1 MPGSCARASARPAPS
16 VSDLLAVLP
25 QFFLFRDGAPTLLL
39 TGRYD
44 WPLVLLS
51 LVVASLTSALALQ
64 VAGVAKPAKGWRR
77 QAILATGALA
87 LGGGIWSMHFIGML
101 AFELCAQVAFDAHI
115 TAISMVPAVIAS
127 WVALALL
134 ARHQLDGWR
143 LVVGGV
149 LVGAGIGTMHYT
161 GMAAMEMSLALRYDP
176 LWFAASIVVAVL
188 LAMLALWI
196 RFGLAGRIHRHWA
209 IALGGLVMGCAIAG
223 MHYTAMGAARFVG
236 LGDGPCNTSVANA
249 GWLAL
254 AVTVMAL
261 AISAITAGANG
272 LLALRRL
279 NTDLMD
285 ERRRMLTMEQAL
297 RDSETKYRTV
307 IANSPGVTFRCRM
320 DENWSMLLI
329 NDAVEELTGWPA
341 QDFLEGRQHFAALI
355 HRHDQERVNA
365 SVETAVA
372 ADAPY
377 SIEYRV
383 HTREAGE
390 RWVSE
395 RGRAVRDAR
404 GAAQWIDGVI
414 LDITEPKRLQ
424 RQLEE
429 AKERAESAAAAKS
442 AFLANMSHEIRT
454 PMNAILGF
462 TELLLDTT
470 LTDSQRRHLTTVRGS
485 ARSLLSLLNDILDT
499 AKLDK
504 GAMELEVVDF
514 SLRTVCEQALDSLR
528 LLAQR
533 KNLALHLDYPGAE
546 PRFFKGDP
554 LRVQQVLLNLVGNA
568 IKFTERG
575 VVTLRM
581 RQEGGQI
588 HLAVIDTG
596 IGIAADR
603 LDRIFDAFAQA
614 DASTTRRFGGTGLGT
629 TISRQLVERM
639 GGRITVESEVDQGS
653 TFHVWLPLPAGDA
666 ARAES
671 DATEAAVTLPPL
683 RLLVADDV
691 AQNGELLQIIL
702 GREGHQV
709 TLASDGLQALKAF
722 SDERFDAVLMDVH
735 MPGLDGLGATRR
747 IRNFEHAQGRGHT
760 PVVAL
765 TASVLEEDRQAALA
779 AGMDGFAVKPLD
791 PARLFAEIAR
801 VLGLTPGRSPA
812 LAGPVPTTRH
822 AIDARIAGAMAGP
835 LDWQQGLRLWGS
847 VTAWQRGLRRFAE
860 EQRDGV
866 ARLHQL
872 THGRQWIEMRGL
884 VHRWRGV
891 AGSLA
896 MPELLAAA
904 QPVESALRLGRQE
917 DLMALV
923 DTLAMA
929 LQHTLD
935 AIVELDGTP
944 SGFAASAPMPMA
956 EPSAAAVAV
965 AQEIREKKTLID
977 RLAAALKRSELD
989 DESLAALRAAFGA
1002 ERIAPLARA
1011 LDDFDF
1017 DAAVLLLQSLR
1028 RQLSAASSAASG
1040 ARG

>member
-1 MPGSCARASARPAPS
+1 MSE
-16 VSDLLAVLP
+16 LLAVLP

-101 AFELCAQVAFDAHI
+101 AFQLCAQVGFDAHI
-115 TAISMVPAVIAS
+115 TALSMVPGLIAS

-134 ARHQLDGWR
+134 ARHQLEVWR
-143 LVVGGV
+143 LIVGGV
-149 LVGAGIGTMHYT
+149 LVGAGIGAMHYT
-161 GMAAMEMSLALRYDP
+161 GMAAMEMTIALRYDP
-176 LWFAASIVVAVL
+176 VWFGASIVVAVL

-209 IALGGLVMGCAIAG
+209 ILLGGVVMGCAIAG

-236 LGDGPCNTSVANA
+236 LGDGPCNSSIENA

-279 NTDLMD
+279 NTDLMA
-285 ERRRMLTMEQAL
+285 ERRRMLAMEQAL

-307 IANSPGVTFRCRM
+307 IANSPGVTFRCRL
-320 DENWSMLLI
+320 DADWSMLLI
-329 NDAVEELTGWPA
+329 NDAVEELTGWSA
-341 QDFLEGRQHFAALI
+341 QDFLDGRQHFAALI

-365 SVETAVA
+365 AVETAVA
-372 ADAPY
+372 ADTPY

-404 GAAQWIDGVI
+404 GAPKWIDGAI

-485 ARSLLSLLNDILDT
+485 ARSLLALLNDILDT

-504 GAMELEVVDF
+504 GAMELEVADF
-514 SLRTVCEQALDSLR
+514 SLRTVCEQALNSLR

-533 KNLALHLDYPGAE
+533 KNLALYLDYPSAE

-581 RQEGGQI
+581 RQESGQI

-596 IGIAADR
+596 IGIAPDR

-639 GGRITVESEVDQGS
+639 GGRITVDSELDQGS

-666 ARAES
+666 TRAES
-671 DATEAAVTLPPL
+671 DAAEVAVTLPPL

-691 AQNGELLQIIL
+691 AQNGELLQLIL

-722 SDERFDAVLMDVH
+722 SDERFDVVLMDVH

-779 AGMDGFAVKPLD
+779 AGMDGFAVKPVE

-801 VLGLTPGRSPA
+801 VLGLTPGRSPSS
-812 LAGPVPTTRH
+812 AGPVPATRH
-822 AIDARIAGAMAGP
+822 ATDARIADATAGP

-860 EQRDGV
+860 EQREGV

-872 THGRQWIEMRGL
+872 TQGRQWIEMRGL

-896 MPELLAAA
+896 MPGLLAAA
-904 QPVESALRLGRQE
+904 QPVESALRLGKQE

-929 LQHTLD
+929 LQDTLD
-935 AIVELDGTP
+935 AVADLDGTP

-956 EPSAAAVAV
+956 EPSAAAIAV
-965 AQEIREKKTLID
+965 AQVLREKKTLID

-989 DESLAALRAAFGA
+989 DESLAGLRAAFGVD
-1002 ERIAPLARA
+1002 RVAPLARA

-1017 DAAVLLLQSLR
+1017 DAALLLLQSLR
-1028 RQLSAASSAASG
+1028 TQLGMASTAATG